1 MAGVEATGAWVAP
14 GEEMAMKMR
23 WMAAMALALAS
34 LPLVAQN
41 QSQTKSFGVASIEG
55 SPATPSVNRTLA
67 CPVDLRARHL
77 AYTDM
82 IRAGEATPKGP
93 GQRLQLTLGSAA
105 ARQIVRA
112 TMTVHGLTLNSN
124 GHVWRT
130 SPRQGVSSDAVRTLT
145 VPFSKGANGVATAE
159 VWVAGFTAVE
169 AIDLKSVV
177 YTDGSKWSLA
187 DGATCRIVPDPFMLV
202 GQ

>member
-41 QSQTKSFGVASIEG
+41 QSQTKSFGVASMEG
-55 SPATPSVNRTLA
+55 LPATPSVHRALA
-67 CPVDLRARHL
+67 CPVDLRARYL

-82 IRAGEATPKGP
+82 IRTGEATPKGP

-105 ARQIVRA
+105 ARQILRA
-112 TMTVHGLTLNSN
+112 TMTVYGLSPDAK
-124 GHVWRT
+124 GHMRRT
-130 SPRQGVSSDAVRTLT
+130 APGQGASSETVRTVT
-145 VPFSKGANGVATAE
+145 VPFSKGANGVATAD

-177 YTDGSKWSLA
+177 YTDGSRWSLA